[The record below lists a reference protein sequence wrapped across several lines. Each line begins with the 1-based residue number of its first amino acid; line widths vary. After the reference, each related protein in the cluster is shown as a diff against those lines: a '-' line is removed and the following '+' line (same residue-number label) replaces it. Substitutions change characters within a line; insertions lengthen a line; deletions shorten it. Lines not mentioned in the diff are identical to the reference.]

1 MAILINNFI
10 RILFKNKIID
20 IINNYMSKLLFVVHR
35 YPPYNGGSEYYVQA
49 MAEESLKRGHSVSVF
64 TDMHN
69 GDLNGVRVTNDIN
82 ILNNN
87 FDLII
92 VHGGNCKNQDIIHF
106 NSDHIQ
112 SPILYMLILP
122 STSHICMRGLYNSKY
137 IGCSTQADWIH
148 VKNFNVENKSHRV
161 RHGIV
166 IPSLDEIQIGEQK
179 FRNKFNITTKYII
192 LTCGG
197 FWRHKGMLELANL
210 FNKVINDNKITDIT
224 LVCTGYNNN
233 ESEKPKENEYIKSL
247 YLEDRS
253 DVSNAMDSAD
263 LYIMNSF
270 EEGFGLVLLEAMSKK
285 VPWAARNIAGAKE
298 LKEYGFTYNDVN
310 ELYKIIANLQNSI
323 KNINSTFPNAY
334 EHVCNTYS
342 IKNTIDDIDILLKK

>member
-1 MAILINNFI
+1 
-10 RILFKNKIID
+10 
-20 IINNYMSKLLFVVHR
+20 MSKKLLFVVHR
-35 YPPYNGGSEYYVQA
+35 YPPYIGGSEYYVQA
-49 MAEESLKRGHSVSVF
+49 MAEESLKRGYIVSVF
-64 TDMHN
+64 TDQHK
-69 GDLNGVRVTNDIN
+69 GDLNGVTVTNDIN

-92 VHGGNCKNQDIIHF
+92 VHGGNCKNQDIVHC
-106 NSDHIQ
+106 NSNSIK

-122 STSHICMRGLYNSKY
+122 STSHICMHGLYNSKY
-137 IGCSTQADWIH
+137 IGCSTQADWDH
-148 VKNFNVENKSHRV
+148 VKHFNVQHKSHFV

-166 IPSLDEIQIGEQK
+166 IPSIEEMEVGEQK

-192 LTCGG
+192 LSCGG
-197 FWRHKGMLELANL
+197 FWRHKAMLELADT
-210 FNKVINDNKITDIT
+210 FNNAINTNNITDIT

-233 ESEKPKENEYIKSL
+233 ESEKPKTNTYVKSL

-253 DVSNAMDSAD
+253 DVSNAMDAAD

-298 LKEYGFTYNDVN
+298 LNAYGYTYNDQSQV
-310 ELYKIIANLQNSI
+310 YKIISNLEDSI
-323 KNINSTFPNAY
+323 NYINTTFPNAY
-334 EHVCNTYS
+334 EYVCNTHS
-342 IKNTIDDIDILLKK
+342 ITNTVDDIDKIINSQ